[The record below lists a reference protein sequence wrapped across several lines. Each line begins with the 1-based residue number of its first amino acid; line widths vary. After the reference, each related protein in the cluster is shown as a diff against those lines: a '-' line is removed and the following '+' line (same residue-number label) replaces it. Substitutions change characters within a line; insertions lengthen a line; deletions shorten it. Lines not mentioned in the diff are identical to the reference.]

1 MPANLPPQYY
11 ETKRRYEAAKTVE
24 EKIKVLEE
32 MLAIMPK
39 HKGTDKLR
47 AELRSK
53 IARLRKERVES
64 RKGGKRGKSYHV
76 RKQGAAQIALLGAPN
91 SGKSSLLSALTNARP
106 RISPSPYT
114 TQEPMAG
121 MVPFENISFQLID
134 LPPVTADFMKP
145 WMNDIFR
152 NADLIALVAD
162 LSTDEVLDGI
172 EGPVQKLK
180 EHDIELVSRPP
191 EEEEDINFDRVFK
204 RCFILANKADSEGA
218 RDRLEVVSDLYGERF
233 EIIPVSAVT
242 GEGLEELKKAI
253 FRIADIIRIYTKA
266 PGKKPDLTSP
276 IILPKGSAVLDAA
289 EEVHKDFVEKFRYA
303 RIWGP
308 GRIDG
313 QSVSRTE
320 ILRDG
325 DILEFH
331 I

>member
-11 ETKRRYEAAKTVE
+11 EAKKRYEAAKTVE
-24 EKIKVLEE
+24 EKIRVLEE

-64 RKGGKRGKSYHV
+64 RKGGKRGKNYHV

-91 SGKSSLLSALTNARP
+91 SGKSSLLAALTNAVP
-106 RISPSPYT
+106 QISPSPYT

-121 MVPFENISFQLID
+121 MMPFENISFQLVD
-134 LPPVTADFMKP
+134 LPPVTAEFMRP

-172 EGPVQKLK
+172 EGPIQKLS
-180 EHDIELVSRPP
+180 EHDIELVWTPP
-191 EEEEDINFDRVFK
+191 EEEEDINFDRIFK
-204 RCFILANKADSEGA
+204 RTFILANKLDAEGA
-218 RDRLEVVSDLYGERF
+218 RDRLEVLVDLYGERF
-233 EIIPVSAVT
+233 QIIPASAIT
-242 GEGLEELKKAI
+242 GEGLEELKKSI
-253 FRIADIIRIYTKA
+253 FKMADIIRIYTKA
-266 PGKKPDLTSP
+266 PGQKPDLNSP
-276 IILPKGSAVLDAA
+276 IVLPKGSTVLEAA

-308 GRIDG
+308 GRING

-320 ILRDG
+320 LLRDG

>member
-1 MPANLPPQYY
+1 LPANLPPQYY
-11 ETKRRYEAAKTVE
+11 EAKKRYEAAKTVE
-24 EKIKVLEE
+24 EKIRVLEE

-64 RKGGKRGKSYHV
+64 RKGGKRGKNYHV

-91 SGKSSLLSALTNARP
+91 SGKSSLLAALTNAVP
-106 RISPSPYT
+106 QISPSPYT

-121 MVPFENISFQLID
+121 MMPFENISFQLVD
-134 LPPVTADFMKP
+134 LPPVTAEFMRP

-172 EGPVQKLK
+172 EGPIQKLS
-180 EHDIELVSRPP
+180 EHDIELVWTPP
-191 EEEEDINFDRVFK
+191 EEEEDINFDRIFK
-204 RCFILANKADSEGA
+204 RTFILANKLDAEGA
-218 RDRLEVVSDLYGERF
+218 RDRLEVLVDLYGERF
-233 EIIPVSAVT
+233 QIIPASAIT
-242 GEGLEELKKAI
+242 GEGLEELKKSI
-253 FRIADIIRIYTKA
+253 FKMADIIRIYTKA
-266 PGKKPDLTSP
+266 PGQKPDLNSP
-276 IILPKGSAVLDAA
+276 IVLPKGSTVLEAA

-308 GRIDG
+308 GRING

-320 ILRDG
+320 LLRDG